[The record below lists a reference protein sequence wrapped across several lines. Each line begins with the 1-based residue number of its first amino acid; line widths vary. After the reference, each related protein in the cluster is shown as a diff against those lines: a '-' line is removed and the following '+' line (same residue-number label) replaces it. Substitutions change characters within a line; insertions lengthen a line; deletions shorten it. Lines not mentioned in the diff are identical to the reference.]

1 MFASFKKENL
11 MKKIITAFICSLI
24 IVLDA
29 ARPEQKYAACKTTCK
44 EEKNCPDCIGDCQR
58 TFCRTTCY
66 RKNSGFKQSKACKDF
81 YECKINQQDPCDP
94 EPCLHASSDQKECLT
109 ECDIIYDL
117 SVEKPST
124 NTCTDAC
131 YCFKQDTTEFI
142 GKAPCKA
149 DSCSDCDTRCKN
161 AFKKEIVKGVCN

>member
-1 MFASFKKENL
+1 
-11 MKKIITAFICSLI
+11 MKKIIIALI
-24 IVLDA
+24 YCWVVPISA
-29 ARPEQKYAACKTTCK
+29 GKPEQKYAVCKATCK

-66 RKNSGFKQSKACKDF
+66 RKNNDFKHSKACSDF

-94 EPCLHASSDQKECLT
+94 EPCLNASTHQKECLT

-117 SVEKPST
+117 SVEKPSST
-124 NTCTDAC
+124 NTCTNAC
-131 YCFKQDTTEFI
+131 YCFKKETTEFI
-142 GKAPCKA
+142 GKAPCTT

-161 AFKKEIVKGVCN
+161 AFKKEAVKGVCN